1 MGRTCP
7 VNLTLFHTMRSIL
20 WSECCDHIYSLQHL
34 IIPDELH
41 KKLKLSAVQKET
53 TIKEYIIKIIEK
65 EIEKTK

>member
-1 MGRTCP
+1 MT
-7 VNLTLFHTMRSIL
+7 NIN
-20 WSECCDHIYSLQHL
+20 IQ
-34 IIPDELH
+34 IPDELH